1 MYLVHSFVLDL
12 SPLNHLW
19 RDTSITAL
27 PEVLFIPIIFSLL
40 RLLAFSHYNCM
51 FCNLVATVWFK

>member
-27 PEVLFIPIIFSLL
+27 PEVLFIPIIFFTAEAIGIFPLQL
-40 RLLAFSHYNCM
+40 YVL
-51 FCNLVATVWFK
+51 